1 MSLCRVNMIGVWKV
15 ETDREK
21 NGSGTGSR
29 EGWRGGR
36 SKVRIKVEKMEK
48 GIGFGARSYGLIQ
61 FVPFGSAVSLLHW
74 R

>member
-1 MSLCRVNMIGVWKV
+1 MKKIGMG
-15 ETDREK
+15 E
-21 NGSGTGSR
+21 GTGR
-29 EGWRGGR
+29 R
-36 SKVRIKVEKMEK
+36 